1 MIRNP
6 VQSPAH
12 RNAANDGGIRC
23 LSAPGKA
30 RTSMAGFNLTD
41 LLVTLAVLSL
51 LAAIAIPIV
60 HRGRAKAHLA
70 QCQANLQA
78 VGRAVLMYAQEHR
91 QTLPLLANSPAPG
104 PWWWYKEQVKEYAGL
119 SGKSSPDDKVF
130 ACPDDRG
137 YGSGADSVPFCRSA
151 KFDYTSYVLNA
162 INLPGVP
169 NIAGWEV
176 SRVRQPAVTVLVRE
190 WVANA
195 PLSWHESKT
204 GAENWPFYSDA
215 RCVLGFVDGHVQFT
229 KIYYDGMNPAYTRD
243 PIGGYDY
250 RYSGD

>member
-1 MIRNP
+1 MIWTSFERSDSRSGERLSRDP
-6 VQSPAH
+6 WPQGRVTG
-12 RNAANDGGIRC
+12 NAAER
-23 LSAPGKA
+23 
-30 RTSMAGFNLTD
+30 GFNLTD

-51 LAAIAIPIV
+51 LAAIGLPIA
-60 HRGRAKAHLA
+60 HRARAKAHLA
-70 QCQANLQA
+70 QCTSNLQA
-78 VGRAVLMYAQEHR
+78 VNRAVLMYAQEHR
-91 QTLPLLANSPAPG
+91 QTLPFLANSPAPG
-104 PWWWYKEQVKEYAGL
+104 GWWWYKEQVKEYAGL

-137 YGSGADSVPFCRSA
+137 YGAGGEPVPFWRSA

-169 NIAGWEV
+169 NIAGWEL

-204 GAENWPFYSDA
+204 GAENWPFYNDA
-215 RCVLGFVDGHVQFT
+215 KSVVGFVDGHVDFI